1 MMLMAMR
8 GIKECIRVRLSR
20 RLHSFSSYRL
30 LLVLFKYPAA
40 VQVQDF
46 FLLFFVVFGAT
57 VCKRW
62 KMLKSLR
69 SPLLMMINVF
79 SSAFSSSF
87 TFAALA
93 VVRRGWDSVFIER
106 SSVDNFLLKFFLSLF
121 VFTFFLIRS
130 TLFYW
135 SFIYYLFYP
144 FFTSLTK
151 SSLVFI
157 AFFHKLTRRKKH
169 LSNSSDTVKRAR
181 RPNNKIISWEESWN
195 SCMIHTHKRVATLS
209 KSEPANATIKK
220 KNTTSTSTTMT
231 MTDEEEWRNKKRKSW
246 KKNTEWKSIL
256 CSICARQWT
265 KQHVIISYSSKI

>member
-87 TFAALA
+87 TFAALV

-106 SSVDNFLLKFFLSLF
+106 SSVDNFLLKFFLSLSF
-121 VFTFFLIRS
+121 RFYLFLIRS

-144 FFTSLTK
+144 FFHFFDEDFVGFYRFFPSSEERKSTSATPPIPIQSWELDDQIIK
-151 SSLVFI
+151 SSPERRAGIRVWFI
-157 AFFHKLTRRKKH
+157 HKRESLHYQKANRQTRR
-169 LSNSSDTVKRAR
+169 
-181 RPNNKIISWEESWN
+181 
-195 SCMIHTHKRVATLS
+195 
-209 KSEPANATIKK
+209 
-220 KNTTSTSTTMT
+220 
-231 MTDEEEWRNKKRKSW
+231 
-246 KKNTEWKSIL
+246 
-256 CSICARQWT
+256 
-265 KQHVIISYSSKI
+265 